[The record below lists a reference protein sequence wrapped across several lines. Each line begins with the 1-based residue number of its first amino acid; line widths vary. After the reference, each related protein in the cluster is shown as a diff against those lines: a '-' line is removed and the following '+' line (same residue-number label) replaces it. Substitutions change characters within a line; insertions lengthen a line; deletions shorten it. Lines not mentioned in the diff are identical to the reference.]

1 MNKSKTMRRPT
12 KAHDMNEKHD
22 IAGPARWIVCE
33 ASGRWSPAVRRFS
46 PILVP
51 PHGIACVATESSAVA
66 LAELTSQAPR
76 ILLWECSRERLV
88 QICDA
93 VTQAALR
100 GPKSLQLVA
109 CAGIGLRHQIAL
121 AEFPV
126 AGFVRHPEDLP
137 RLKPMV
143 QGYFARWSRLLD

>member
-1 MNKSKTMRRPT
+1 
-12 KAHDMNEKHD
+12 MNETRYD
-22 IAGPARWIVCE
+22 VAGPARWIVCE
-33 ASGRWSPAVRRFS
+33 SSGRWSPAVRRFS
-46 PILVP
+46 PILIP
-51 PHGIACVATESSAVA
+51 PRGISCVSTGSSAEA
-66 LAELTSQAPR
+66 LAEITSRAPR

-88 QICDA
+88 QIWDA
-93 VTQAALR
+93 VTQASLR
-100 GPKSLQLVA
+100 GPESLQLVA